1 MHLAIYR
8 MKLVD
13 SRSWHARLFVWA
25 RGAFGQNK
33 AETFDAFSYV
43 STVIL
48 ALVFVLCAAI
58 IWVVLNAGTLLFG
71 VYAEPVWRSNTRFHV
86 LFLPGRI
93 PIVAIAI
100 PVLLGFA
107 LWRSWLADG
116 VLVTAAPFLVT
127 IGLGFGLFG
136 AFVAANTLRRK
147 LPPWSLK

>member
-1 MHLAIYR
+1 
-8 MKLVD
+8 MKVID
-13 SRSWHARLFVWA
+13 GKSWHARLFVWA
-25 RGAFGQNK
+25 RNAFGQNQ
-33 AETFDAFSYV
+33 AATFDAFSYV
-43 STVIL
+43 STIIL
-48 ALVFVLCAAI
+48 ALVFVSCAAI
-58 IWVVLNAGTLLFG
+58 IWIVLNAGTLLFG
-71 VYAEPVWRSNTRFHV
+71 VYAEPVWRPNSRFHV

-127 IGLGFGLFG
+127 IGLGFVLFG
-136 AFVAANTLRRK
+136 AIVAANTLRGK

>member
-1 MHLAIYR
+1 
-8 MKLVD
+8 MKHIN
-13 SRSWHARLFVWA
+13 SKSWHARLFVWA
-25 RGAFGQNK
+25 RGVFGQGQ
-33 AETFDAFSYV
+33 AENFDAFSYV

-48 ALVFVLCAAI
+48 ALVFFFCATV
-58 IWVVLNAGTLLFG
+58 IWIVLNAGTLLFG

-116 VLVTAAPFLVT
+116 LLMTAAPFLVT
-127 IGLGFGLFG
+127 MGLGFGLFG
-136 AFVAANTLRRK
+136 AFVAMNTLRRK
-147 LPPWSLK
+147 LKPWSLK